1 MSDTLTIKCK
11 SLDLLVNSCFLGIK
25 SRVLLILL
33 LIVGCISLGG
43 GETNIYQGII
53 KRNAFGLTASLP
65 VPTLPSA
72 TNILSPSVFLTGISR
87 LNGVRKVHLVLKK
100 SGELNKY
107 VSLATDQKQYNI
119 KLNKIFNYSVEITNN
134 GVPTLLS
141 FEKNGL
147 PTTITKPAAKPTE
160 RSGYSRES
168 RESRGSHSD
177 KRKK

>member
-1 MSDTLTIKCK
+1 M
-11 SLDLLVNSCFLGIK
+11 K
-25 SRVLLILL
+25 SRVLLILML
-33 LIVGCISLGG
+33 AVGCVSLDS
-43 GETNIYQGII
+43 GETNIYQSIT
-53 KRNAFGLTASLP
+53 KRNAFDLTDSLP
-65 VPTLPSA
+65 VLTLPPA

-100 SGELNKY
+100 RGELNKY

-147 PTTITKPAAKPTE
+147 PTTITKPAVKPTE
-160 RSGYSRES
+160 RSRYSRES
-168 RESRGSHSD
+168 KGDHSD